1 MADTEISVKV
11 DLDDQDARK
20 KLDDLQNGDY
30 RIKFNIDVGNILK
43 DIQALQ
49 KQLQSQGLD
58 LKLNLDADKIAEKIS
73 KGASKPVKN
82 AGAALAKELIDEFSI
97 VDKQLQE
104 QIKFLSKSMMDVYSP
119 GGNYDTDAFTRSM
132 TDLAQTVIS
141 GANVIRERTGIYD
154 EFYDTL
160 KKLGTIKISDAIK
173 NDLGDDW
180 NALRQLYPNKFSTS
194 KGIEMDSIYQELS
207 SKFKDLFSGQANPT
221 DQFKE
226 LCAAIQLYRADVA
239 KIEPLDAKA
248 LGLEDS
254 VFESIIAGVQRLNA
268 AMKETGAQESAK
280 EIKEEAA
287 SMKEVEKTATT
298 AAIQKEKFA
307 DANKEVKASAEQTAN
322 AVDQEQT
329 AMMNLNNINSIIAN
343 VNMYGQRGTSV
354 FQQFGSTLNE
364 AFMAYTGANL
374 LQDALH
380 KVVEAGKEAID
391 TVKELND
398 IGTDLQMA
406 TGADRD
412 TINQYMVSYND
423 LGKEIGATT
432 TEVAQA
438 ADEWL
443 RQGHSVAETNTLIQD
458 SMMLSKIAQ
467 LDSAD
472 STTYLTSALKG
483 YNIAANDVVGI
494 VDKLV
499 NVDMSAAVSAGGLAE
514 GMSRVAVTANT
525 AGVSMDRL
533 LGYLAVVGETTQRD
547 MSSVGN
553 SFKTIFQRMSD
564 IKAGK
569 FKLIDEDGTEE
580 TLSDVEQTLAN
591 VGIDLRK
598 TVNEYNNYGEVLD
611 NLARKWDSLSQVQQN
626 SLVKAFAG
634 IHQAENFRV
643 LMENYDKAKEYM
655 DIAANSDGAADQKFG
670 YYLDS
675 LEAKTQSLK
684 ASLEALASQTIPED
698 LYGSVIDISQGMVD
712 AATNTGILKAS
723 LVGLGTTGAVY
734 ALQQLASYLQES
746 VQGFSNLDAAM
757 KMTRTGQTVTDI
769 QRLLDL
775 TQGLSQ
781 SQTRLVLSTQNL
793 TDAEKIAVLMNQGM
807 SQAEATATVQ
817 SWGLSAA
824 NTAAAG
830 ATVTLS
836 GALKGLW
843 ATLMANPLVLVA
855 TAVTAGVM
863 AWQKYKQAQEEAAQA
878 LSDSLQKYDDAEK
891 SVKSLETQ
899 LEDCSNKIKELQ
911 ALADN
916 GTITLTDQEELD
928 RLKET
933 NSELERQLAVE
944 KERRKLAA
952 IDAAK
957 EADKKVTDTVVS
969 RYDTVTSETASDYA
983 GRTTATAGKKVTY
996 ADELVN
1002 AISEYQEIQQQID
1015 KLNDAFELGEIG
1027 IGDYNAELGKLT
1039 NRQTEARERA
1049 AEMYEQTSDIEDAYV
1064 GLTTSGEKLTTTQQ
1078 ANYDAV
1084 LAANQKYGIF
1094 CGTADRTKQALDGV
1108 STAGTK
1114 AADAIDSLDEDDPTQ
1129 TAKQKMIENI
1139 DSLSEGFEELDKI
1152 MESMKDKNP
1161 FDYSLLDDDKFKE
1174 AFSGCGE
1181 AYTDFIEKISST
1193 PNDVSACQSAFNNLV
1208 TEWINSSGVMDG
1220 LSEDTAQLTEDML
1233 TNMGITNA
1241 HEVVTALLAQKQ
1253 FELGAA
1259 NEYAAATGGDLASAT
1274 DAEIAAYGAEL
1285 AVQGQLSQEMAQF
1298 LLQKI
1303 KNNGITI
1310 NTAADI
1316 DNIYALAQAAGATAG
1331 TLDAL
1336 TAAKNRFGSNSSG
1349 SSYTDRL
1356 RARKDAFFALKYGD
1370 QNKETE
1376 YKYEIPTYNYGG
1388 GTKTNKS
1395 SSGSKSET
1403 DEYLKNFESMQ
1414 KKLKSLYDNGKL
1426 TTKQYYDALRALAE
1440 KYLKDHEKYAD
1451 KLEEIENEYV
1461 KGMKELYD
1469 KVISGVISK
1478 IDKKIDAMKD
1488 QELAAV
1494 DALKAEQKAAE
1505 AALEA
1510 EKKAIQTQI
1519 DGIEKEISAKQEQI
1533 DAINDEADAKQRAYD
1548 LDKAQYELD
1557 RLRNQKT
1564 IYEYSG
1570 KEKGFIYKTDDK
1582 AIRDQE
1588 QEVDDK
1594 KREIR
1599 IANIEKEI
1607 SALEKRKS
1615 ALEEQQ
1621 NAIDDQID
1629 AISDY
1634 YEELIANTEAYW
1646 DEIIKGME
1654 ETKTKWEELQEL
1666 QENAELEMNLR
1677 SLGYEGGIDEVL
1689 ALTDE
1694 QFAQFKNNY
1703 LQYIAG
1709 MNQGNQ
1715 SFIDSLS
1722 QISGVD
1728 IGNLP
1733 DIFKETQEYID
1744 MLGQGIDFTALDSSL
1759 GGVIDGF
1766 TEIANNAKLATG
1778 AVIGG
1783 AATTSANSSGNKNGA
1798 QGENGQSSSGSGD
1811 SLNGGI
1817 KTMSEESVPK
1827 INEVANAFGG
1837 EGSEEG
1843 EDTGTSVAGSAQK
1856 ASKAISSGKDS
1867 GGEEDESLQGAIK
1880 TQVEAAVDPDK
1891 GLPAEQ
1897 KAWSELD
1904 SVIAS
1909 IAENLAKINSE
1920 IDKLANKNVGNIFS
1934 GLGISIGGGAQVDG
1948 TAFASGTLGK
1958 VSDNGV
1964 ALGGELGREMV
1975 VRDGRFFTVGDNG
1988 AELFHHKKGDIIFN
2002 HKQTQDILKNGHT
2015 NSRGKAFAGGNV
2027 NSLPKEYSLPS
2038 QEVMDRMA
2046 KLEAGFASLNR
2057 DESLLTQMQIRD
2069 NTKKICEQ
2077 NARTIQE
2084 IQKINKN
2091 SAVTNNYSY
2100 AFDAIELP
2108 NVMDGEDFC
2117 RDIRRLNTLIKQQ
2130 SSIRS

>member
-20 KLDDLQNGDY
+20 KLDNMQNGDY
-30 RIKFNIDVGNILK
+30 KIKLNIDVGDILK
-43 DIQALQ
+43 DIQTLQ
-49 KQLQSQGLD
+49 KRLQSQGLD
-58 LKLNLDADKIAEKIS
+58 LKLNLNTDKIAEKIS

-82 AGAALAKELIDEFSI
+82 AGAALAKELIDEFGV

-104 QIKFLSKSMMDVYSP
+104 QIKSLSKSMMDIYSP
-119 GGNYDTDAFTRSM
+119 GGDYDTDAFTKSM
-132 TDLAQTVIS
+132 TELAQTVIS

-180 NALRQLYPNKFSTS
+180 NTLRQLYPNKFSTS

-221 DQFKE
+221 EQFKE

-239 KIEPLDAKA
+239 KIEPLDAKT

-298 AAIQKEKFA
+298 AASQKEKFA
-307 DANKEVKASAEQTAN
+307 DANKEVKESAEQTAN

-343 VNMYGQRGTSV
+343 VNMQGQRGTSV

-406 TGADRD
+406 TGADRG
-412 TINQYMVSYND
+412 TINQYMESYND

-432 TEVAQA
+432 TDVAQA

-443 RQGHSVAETNTLIQD
+443 RQGHSISETNTLIQD

-472 STTYLTSALKG
+472 STTYLTSAMKG
-483 YNIAANDVVGI
+483 YNVAANDVVGI

-533 LGYLAVVGETTQRD
+533 LGYLAAVGETTQRD

-580 TLSDVEQTLAN
+580 TLSNVEQTLAN

-611 NLARKWDSLSQVQQN
+611 NLAHKWDSLNQVQQN
-626 SLVKAFAG
+626 ALVKAFAG
-634 IHQAENFRV
+634 VHQAENFRV
-643 LMENYDKAKEYM
+643 LMENYGKAKEYM
-655 DIAANSDGAADQKFG
+655 NIAANSDGAAEQKFG

-698 LYGSVIDISQGMVD
+698 LYGSVLDISQGMVD

-734 ALQQLASYLQES
+734 TLQQLASYLQES
-746 VQGFSNLDAAM
+746 VQGFSNLDEAM
-757 KMTRTGQTVTDI
+757 KMTRTGQTVTDM

-843 ATLMANPLVLVA
+843 ATLMANPLVLV
-855 TAVTAGVM
+855 TIAVTAGVM

-878 LSDSLQKYDDAEK
+878 LSESLQKYDDAEN

-899 LEDCSNKIKELQ
+899 LKDCANKIKELQ

-957 EADKKVTDTVVS
+957 EADKKVADTVVS
-969 RYDTVTSETASDYA
+969 RYDTVTSETTSDYA
-983 GRTTATAGKKVTY
+983 GRTTATAGRKVTY

-1002 AISEYQEIQQQID
+1002 AIGEYQDIQQEID
-1015 KLNDAFELGEIG
+1015 KLDDALGHGEIG
-1027 IGDYNAELGKLT
+1027 LDDYNAQLGKLT
-1039 NRQTEARERA
+1039 NQQTEARSRA

-1064 GLTTSGEKLTTTQQ
+1064 GLTTSGEKLTTAQQ

-1152 MESMKDKNP
+1152 MESIKDKDP
-1161 FDYSLLDDDKFKE
+1161 FDYSLLDDKKFKE

-1208 TEWINSSGVMDG
+1208 TEWINGSGVMDG

-1241 HEVVTALLAQKQ
+1241 HEVVTALLAEKQ

-1285 AVQGQLSQEMAQF
+1285 AVQGQLTQQMAQF

-1316 DNIYALAQAAGATAG
+1316 DNIYALAQAAGATAS

-1370 QNKETE
+1370 QNKESE

-1395 SSGSKSET
+1395 SSGGSET
-1403 DEYLKNFESMQ
+1403 DKYLKNFESMQ

-1440 KYLKDHEKYAD
+1440 KYLKDREKYAD

-1478 IDKKIDAMKD
+1478 IDKKIDALKD
-1488 QELAAV
+1488 QKSAAV

-1510 EKKAIQTQI
+1510 QKKAIQTQI

-1570 KEKGFIYKTDDK
+1570 KDKGFVYKVDDK
-1582 AIRDQE
+1582 AVRDQE

-1594 KREIR
+1594 KREIK

-1607 SALEKRKS
+1607 SVLEKRKS
-1615 ALEEQQ
+1615 VLEDQQDAIEQ
-1621 NAIDDQID
+1621 QID
-1629 AISDY
+1629 AIGNY
-1634 YEELIANTEAYW
+1634 YDQLIADTEAYW
-1646 DEIIKGME
+1646 DQLINGME
-1654 ETKTKWEELQEL
+1654 QTKSKWEELQEL
-1666 QENAELEMNLR
+1666 QENAELAANLR
-1677 SLGYEGGIDEVL
+1677 DVGIDINRVL
-1689 ALTDE
+1689 EMTDDEFATFKTQYLTYIASMNSGNEQLLASLSELTGVDMSALPDALE
-1694 QFAQFKNNY
+1694 QTQ
-1703 LQYIAG
+1703 QYIDQL
-1709 MNQGNQ
+1709 N
-1715 SFIDSLS
+1715 
-1722 QISGVD
+1722 
-1728 IGNLP
+1728 
-1733 DIFKETQEYID
+1733 
-1744 MLGQGIDFTALDSSL
+1744 QGIDFTNIDSSL
-1759 GGVIDGF
+1759 SGIVSKFDETARKAGI
-1766 TEIANNAKLATG
+1766 ATG
-1778 AVIGG
+1778 AIVGG
-1783 AATTSANSSGNKNGA
+1783 VSGVGATGSDSAT
-1798 QGENGQSSSGSGD
+1798 QQGQSSGQTSSGG
-1811 SLNGGI
+1811 SLNEGI
-1817 KTMSEESVPK
+1817 KQFAEESVPK
-1827 INEVANAFGG
+1827 INEVANAFA
-1837 EGSEEG
+1837 GSEEG

-1856 ASKAISSGKDS
+1856 AAKAISSGKDS
-1867 GGEEDESLQGAIK
+1867 GGEEDESLQGATK
-1880 TQVEAAVDPDK
+1880 TQVEAAVDEEEGIPK
-1891 GLPAEQ
+1891 QTEAWNGLNEM
-1897 KAWSELD
+1897 L
-1904 SVIAS
+1904 
-1909 IAENLAKINSE
+1909 
-1920 IDKLANKNVGNIFS
+1920 GNIKKNLEDIKTLIGEISTMDLS
-1934 GLGISIGGGAQVDG
+1934 GLSALGGIQIGGGAHVDG

-2027 NSLPKEYSLPS
+2027 SGLPKEYSLPS

-2046 KLEAGFASLNR
+2046 KLEAGFNSLNR
-2057 DESLLTQMQIRD
+2057 DESLLVQMQIRD
-2069 NTKKICEQ
+2069 NTKKIYEQ
-2077 NARTIQE
+2077 NARAIQE
-2084 IQKINKN
+2084 VQKINKN
-2091 SAVTNNYSY
+2091 STVTNNYSY

>member
-1 MADTEISVKV
+1 MYSSIIFQTFDSDISKTISKIGVFGKSFNEIFTLIKQRSAEIEGLKKNGVNPDEAKEQVGGLLSYVFKDEYKDWLVKEFKSFMGEMDKTGKNAHELASELGSKLNPEIRSFVESSSSGKITVEGFRKSIVNLSIGAKAGEVAMKGLTLAGNVLVSFLISQAIEGCIKLYRLSKDVAASANEVGSSFLSEKKSIESYEKQIAELYDTINDSSSSFEDVTNAREKLMDVQSELIDNFGTERSTIEYITDAINGQVDALDKLSASKWQESENDFNKGGFWNTVGNFFAGYKNNIARMEKEYGDYSANLSFGFIQGLDKRSEAANLLKAYGVSFNDLGLGMIKLSGNATEVYNQLISIQSLIKDVGADFGDSFNNELTSYIDNAKDMSDQYEDFYNQYVLYNKVLSNGSQYSDAYKRIIDAKKSYDEAIKSGDKSSQNAAAQEYASAITEGSKLALENNESDVSNYFKSMYPELKQIVSEWTFELDFKADKEGLKDDLKNYLNAFEGFSTEDLLKFNPAGGTDAQKLSYANMKKLADDYGMTFSELVKELENEKLIFSEAYHNLSNIFGEENISSLPEEDFTYALKIDVSEANKTLDAEEKRIATKIKQMSNLGNVDLTISPHVDENDMKNAGWDSNVADTSFGGKFVKQKDESGNDEYVYIHYTPVLPDGTILSPEQMSEYIQKTLNGSQNILDADDKGLVVKV
-11 DLDDQDARK
+11 DTEVPSSEDVEDFIDTGKMSDSMRLFLLQMNNWDVSCKKVRDDYSGINTACGYVNTT
-20 KLDDLQNGDY
+20 LQNM
-30 RIKFNIDVGNILK
+30 I
-43 DIQALQ
+43 
-49 KQLQSQGLD
+49 
-58 LKLNLDADKIAEKIS
+58 
-73 KGASKPVKN
+73 
-82 AGAALAKELIDEFSI
+82 
-97 VDKQLQE
+97 
-104 QIKFLSKSMMDVYSP
+104 
-119 GGNYDTDAFTRSM
+119 
-132 TDLAQTVIS
+132 
-141 GANVIRERTGIYD
+141 
-154 EFYDTL
+154 
-160 KKLGTIKISDAIK
+160 
-173 NDLGDDW
+173 
-180 NALRQLYPNKFSTS
+180 
-194 KGIEMDSIYQELS
+194 
-207 SKFKDLFSGQANPT
+207 
-221 DQFKE
+221 
-226 LCAAIQLYRADVA
+226 
-239 KIEPLDAKA
+239 
-248 LGLEDS
+248 
-254 VFESIIAGVQRLNA
+254 
-268 AMKETGAQESAK
+268 
-280 EIKEEAA
+280 
-287 SMKEVEKTATT
+287 
-298 AAIQKEKFA
+298 
-307 DANKEVKASAEQTAN
+307 
-322 AVDQEQT
+322 
-329 AMMNLNNINSIIAN
+329 
-343 VNMYGQRGTSV
+343 
-354 FQQFGSTLNE
+354 
-364 AFMAYTGANL
+364 
-374 LQDALH
+374 
-380 KVVEAGKEAID
+380 
-391 TVKELND
+391 
-398 IGTDLQMA
+398 
-406 TGADRD
+406 
-412 TINQYMVSYND
+412 
-423 LGKEIGATT
+423 
-432 TEVAQA
+432 
-438 ADEWL
+438 
-443 RQGHSVAETNTLIQD
+443 
-458 SMMLSKIAQ
+458 
-467 LDSAD
+467 
-472 STTYLTSALKG
+472 
-483 YNIAANDVVGI
+483 
-494 VDKLV
+494 
-499 NVDMSAAVSAGGLAE
+499 
-514 GMSRVAVTANT
+514 
-525 AGVSMDRL
+525 
-533 LGYLAVVGETTQRD
+533 
-547 MSSVGN
+547 
-553 SFKTIFQRMSD
+553 
-564 IKAGK
+564 
-569 FKLIDEDGTEE
+569 
-580 TLSDVEQTLAN
+580 
-591 VGIDLRK
+591 
-598 TVNEYNNYGEVLD
+598 
-611 NLARKWDSLSQVQQN
+611 
-626 SLVKAFAG
+626 
-634 IHQAENFRV
+634 
-643 LMENYDKAKEYM
+643 
-655 DIAANSDGAADQKFG
+655 
-670 YYLDS
+670 
-675 LEAKTQSLK
+675 
-684 ASLEALASQTIPED
+684 
-698 LYGSVIDISQGMVD
+698 
-712 AATNTGILKAS
+712 
-723 LVGLGTTGAVY
+723 
-734 ALQQLASYLQES
+734 
-746 VQGFSNLDAAM
+746 
-757 KMTRTGQTVTDI
+757 
-769 QRLLDL
+769 
-775 TQGLSQ
+775 
-781 SQTRLVLSTQNL
+781 
-793 TDAEKIAVLMNQGM
+793 
-807 SQAEATATVQ
+807 
-817 SWGLSAA
+817 
-824 NTAAAG
+824 
-830 ATVTLS
+830 
-836 GALKGLW
+836 
-843 ATLMANPLVLVA
+843 
-855 TAVTAGVM
+855 
-863 AWQKYKQAQEEAAQA
+863 
-878 LSDSLQKYDDAEK
+878 
-891 SVKSLETQ
+891 
-899 LEDCSNKIKELQ
+899 
-911 ALADN
+911 
-916 GTITLTDQEELD
+916 
-928 RLKET
+928 
-933 NSELERQLAVE
+933 
-944 KERRKLAA
+944 
-952 IDAAK
+952 
-957 EADKKVTDTVVS
+957 
-969 RYDTVTSETASDYA
+969 
-983 GRTTATAGKKVTY
+983 
-996 ADELVN
+996 
-1002 AISEYQEIQQQID
+1002 
-1015 KLNDAFELGEIG
+1015 
-1027 IGDYNAELGKLT
+1027 
-1039 NRQTEARERA
+1039 
-1049 AEMYEQTSDIEDAYV
+1049 
-1064 GLTTSGEKLTTTQQ
+1064 
-1078 ANYDAV
+1078 
-1084 LAANQKYGIF
+1084 
-1094 CGTADRTKQALDGV
+1094 
-1108 STAGTK
+1108 
-1114 AADAIDSLDEDDPTQ
+1114 
-1129 TAKQKMIENI
+1129 AKQKSAEEFVPSTKQQMIENI

-1152 MESMKDKNP
+1152 MASMKDENP

-1193 PNDVSACQSAFNNLV
+1193 PNDVYACQSAFDNLV

-1241 HEVVTALLAQKQ
+1241 HAVVTALLAQKQ

-1259 NEYAAATGGDLASAT
+1259 NEYAAATGGNLASAT

-1285 AVQGQLSQEMAQF
+1285 AVQGQLTQQTAQF

-1310 NTAADI
+1310 NTAADV

-1336 TAAKNRFGSNSSG
+1336 TAVKNRFGSNSSG
-1349 SSYTDRL
+1349 SSYTDLL
-1356 RARKDAFFALKYGD
+1356 RTSKDIFSALKYGD
-1370 QNKETE
+1370 KNKESE
-1376 YKYEIPTYNYGG
+1376 YKYEIPKYEYGG
-1388 GTKTNKS
+1388 GSNTNKS
-1395 SSGSKSET
+1395 SGGSNSET
-1403 DEYLKNFESMQ
+1403 DKYLENFEKMQ
-1414 KKLKSLYDNGKL
+1414 DKLKDLYDQGKI

-1440 KYLKDHEKYAD
+1440 KYLKDREKYAD
-1451 KLEEIENEYV
+1451 KLAEIEQEYA

-1469 KVISGVISK
+1469 TVISGIISK
-1478 IDKKIDAMKD
+1478 IDKRISALNDQKD
-1488 QELAAV
+1488 AAV
-1494 DALKAEQKAAE
+1494 S
-1505 AALEA
+1505 ALEA
-1510 EKKAIQTQI
+1510 EEKAAKKTLEAQKEALQVEIDAIDKQI
-1519 DGIEKEISAKQEQI
+1519 SSKQELI
-1533 DAINDEADAKQRAYD
+1533 DSINDEADAKQRAYD

-1897 KAWSELD
+1897 QAWSELD

-1920 IDKLANKNVGNIFS
+1920 IDKLANKKVGNIFS

-1975 VRDGRFFTVGDNG
+1975 VRNGKFFTVGDNG

-2002 HKQTQDILKNGHT
+2002 HKQTQDILENGHT

-2027 NSLPKEYSLPS
+2027 SSLPKEYSLPS

-2046 KLEAGFASLNR
+2046 KLEAGFNSLNR
-2057 DESLLTQMQIRD
+2057 DESLLVQMQIRD
-2069 NTKKICEQ
+2069 NTKKIYEQ
-2077 NARTIQE
+2077 NARAIQE
-2084 IQKINKN
+2084 VQKYNKSN
-2091 SAVTNNYSY
+2091 STSNTYNYSI
-2100 AFDAIELP
+2100 DAIELP
-2108 NVMDGEDFC
+2108 NVMNGEDFY

-2130 SSIRS
+2130 GNTRK